1 MACRGAAR
9 VLFALSVCLLALPAR
24 GARLPFRAYGA
35 GEGLEGTS
43 VRAVMQDGKGFI
55 WVATNTGV
63 ARFDGHEFR
72 NYGAADG
79 LPFASARK
87 IVETKDGGLLVLGRG
102 KLARRAPGFAAAG
115 PEFAAV
121 DPPKLAEIVGEI
133 SDIAVAPDGSVAVVG
148 SRGAARLKGE
158 AVEPIDLG
166 PVPGAGQEEAEESW
180 AAAFDGSGA
189 LWVARSYGITCVDA
203 DGVPRTLALRT
214 KERIGSGWG
223 WLPSAMVDRS
233 RRVWLLTV
241 SLGAWRLEAGPDG
254 VPMIAEKIDDF
265 MDMGEA
271 TLLRALH
278 ESRDGTFWVATA
290 NSALIHIEGPPSG
303 RRFVRVGPAEGF
315 PDLEVTSLLTDA
327 QGNLWAGTVESGL
340 VRLAD
345 DGLTSWGEAEGLR
358 PASVAMLLDAP
369 DGIMAIVGG
378 LNVAAIRDG
387 QVDAPW
393 PIRDVIAG
401 WGTSQLVATD
411 TAGRLWLATT
421 VGPAVYPRG
430 TRLQDLRSR
439 RPERVLTTSDG
450 LSYTE
455 VHRVFAGTDGS
466 VWIGLLH
473 TRSGVC
479 RVEPRDGA
487 IRCFGQADGLPD
499 DAWGNAFAEDQ
510 EGHVWVGLYNGGI
523 YRFRDGRWE
532 SWPEVSPER
541 QSHVQSIRRDRKGR
555 MWVAGS
561 PGLLRV
567 DDAATDRPS
576 FRRYGREDGLAAADT
591 LDVTEDRF
599 GDIYVA
605 GSRGVDRMDPATGGI
620 RRYTSEDG
628 LPANRVVVLH
638 ADPRGGVWIGTSRGI
653 ARLIPARTG
662 SKESPRVYVT
672 AAKVAGKQHSTEGP
686 LVLGSDERTVEF
698 AFTSPSF
705 RAGETMR
712 FQWRLVGG
720 TSDWSAPSTSRSIVL
735 AGLGPGGYRFE
746 VRAVDG
752 EGHTSAVES
761 VAFRIRPPFWQRGWF
776 LGLAALSISGAVAA
790 AYRARVARL
799 LELERVRTRIATD
812 LHDDVGASLSQIA
825 VLSQYASRQ
834 ASRGGDEAR
843 GSLARITELSGSVV
857 DAMSDVVWS
866 INPARDRMSDLVH
879 RMRRFA
885 NDLFSET
892 DVDLDL
898 DLPADDADEPLSP
911 EVRRQ
916 IFLVFKEALHNA
928 ARHARASAIRVSFR
942 RERDELLLVVA
953 DDGKGIAPQA
963 SPASGLGLAN
973 MRRRAAGIGGTL
985 EVGAPAGGGTE
996 VRLRIPASTRRYLS
1010 KWTGTSGPPAS

>member
-1 MACRGAAR
+1 MKRRGLAR
-9 VLFALSVCLLALPAR
+9 TILAVSVCLLALPAR
-24 GARLPFRAYGA
+24 AARLPFRAYGA
-35 GEGLEGTS
+35 GEGLEGTA
-43 VRAVMQDGKGFI
+43 VRAVMQDGNGFI

-121 DPPKLAEIVGEI
+121 DPPKLIELAGEVA
-133 SDIAVAPDGSVAVVG
+133 DIAVAPDGSVAVVG
-148 SRGAARLKGE
+148 SRGAARLRGDD
-158 AVEPIDLG
+158 VEPLDLG
-166 PVPGAGQEEAEESW
+166 PLPGAGQHDAEEHW
-180 AAAFDGSGA
+180 AAAYDGSGA
-189 LWVARSYGITCVDA
+189 LWVARTYGITRVGA
-203 DGVPRTLALRT
+203 DGVARTLVLAPR
-214 KERIGSGWG
+214 RQIGSGWG

-233 RRVWLLTV
+233 GRVWLLTV

-254 VPMIAEKIDDF
+254 APSIAEKLDDF
-265 MDMGEA
+265 AGIGPA

-278 ESRDGTFWVATA
+278 QSADGTFWVGTA
-290 NSALIHIEGPPSG
+290 NMALIHVEGPATS

-315 PDLEVTSLLTDA
+315 PDVEVTSLLTDA
-327 QGNLWAGTVESGL
+327 QGNLWTGTVESGL

-345 DGLTSWGEAEGLR
+345 DGLTAWGEAEGLR
-358 PASVAMLLDAP
+358 PASVASILDDP
-369 DGIMAIVGG
+369 DGVRLLVGG
-378 LNVAAIRDG
+378 L
-387 QVDAPW
+387 QVSAVRNGRVEPPAPT
-393 PIRDVIAG
+393 RVVAG
-401 WGTSQLVATD
+401 WGTDQLLARD
-411 TAGRLWLATT
+411 AAGRLWLATAL
-421 VGPAVYPRG
+421 GAAMYPRG
-430 TRLQDLRSR
+430 TRLDDLRDR
-439 RPERVLTTSDG
+439 APEHIFGTSDG
-450 LSYTE
+450 LPGQE
-455 VHRVFAGTDGS
+455 VHRLFATSDGTI
-466 VWIGLLH
+466 WFGLMH
-473 TRSGVC
+473 APSGVC
-479 RVEPRDGA
+479 RVEPGASA
-487 IRCFGQADGLPD
+487 IRCFGPGDGLPD
-499 DAWGNAFAEDQ
+499 EGWGAAFGEDT
-510 EGHVWVGLYNGGI
+510 EGHVWVGLYGGGV
-523 YRFRDGRWE
+523 YRFREGRWE

-541 QSHVQSIRRDRKGR
+541 QSRVQSIERDRKGR
-555 MWVAGS
+555 VWVAGS
-561 PGLLRV
+561 PGLLRI

-591 LDVTEDRF
+591 LDLAEDRF
-599 GDIYVA
+599 GDIYVSSA
-605 GSRGVDRMDPATGGI
+605 RGVDRIDTESGTV
-620 RRYTSEDG
+620 RRYSSADG
-628 LPANRVVVLH
+628 LPANRAPVLH
-638 ADPRGGVWIGTSRGI
+638 ADARGDVWVGTTRGI
-653 ARLIPARTG
+653 ARLVPTRAGTH
-662 SKESPRVYVT
+662 EPPRVYVT
-672 AAKVAGKQHSTEGP
+672 AATVAGRRRAAAGP
-686 LVLGSDERTVEF
+686 LELRSDERTVEF

-720 TSDWSAPSTSRSIVL
+720 ATDWSAPSTSRSIAL
-735 AGLGPGGYRFE
+735 AGLTPGRYRFE

-752 EGHTSAVES
+752 EGQTSVPQA
-761 VAFRIRPPFWQRGWF
+761 VAFRIEWPLWQRGWF
-776 LGLAALSISGAVAA
+776 LALSAMALVGIVAVV
-790 AYRARVARL
+790 YRARVARL

-834 ASRGGDEAR
+834 ASRGDDEAR

-916 IFLVFKEALHNA
+916 VFLVFKEALHNA
-928 ARHARASAIRVSFR
+928 ARHAQASSVRVSFR
-942 RERDELLLVVA
+942 RERDGLLLLVA

-985 EVGAPAGGGTE
+985 EVSAGAGGGTE
-996 VRLRIPASTRRYLS
+996 VRLRIPASSRRYLS